1 MPVLPPIQRKRIRSH
16 GNTGRMMIS
25 RNIFNSKSTTILP
38 AHGAPGGRASVQLRD
53 PPLAD
58 GLGLRELGEV
68 ALDVARTEIQWGK
81 HGEVRSDSDK
91 HSENAI
97 IFRDSA
103 LKYRERIDRDILS
116 AQLFGL

>member
-1 MPVLPPIQRKRIRSH
+1 
-16 GNTGRMMIS
+16 MIS

-68 ALDVARTEIQWGK
+68 ALDVARTEIQRGK
-81 HGEVRSDSDK
+81 LGDMGEVRSDSDK
-91 HSENAI
+91 HSENAK

-103 LKYRERIDRDILS
+103 LKYRERIDRDILL

>member
-1 MPVLPPIQRKRIRSH
+1 
-16 GNTGRMMIS
+16 MIS

-81 HGEVRSDSDK
+81 HGEVRSDK
-91 HSENAI
+91 HPENAK

-103 LKYRERIDRDILS
+103 LKYRERIDRDILL